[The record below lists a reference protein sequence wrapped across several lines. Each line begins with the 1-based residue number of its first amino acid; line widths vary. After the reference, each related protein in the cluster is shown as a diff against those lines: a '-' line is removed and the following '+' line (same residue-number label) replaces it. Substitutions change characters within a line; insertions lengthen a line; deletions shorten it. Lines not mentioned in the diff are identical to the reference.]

1 MGTILHRIMN
11 HIKNHINLQSLIRKK
26 GHISK
31 KNHTRKKNHIS
42 KRNHIKKKNHIRKK
56 SHIRKKNHTN
66 LKNHIKKKS
75 LTNLK
80 KLINLKSHIR
90 KKLKKT
96 HIIQMIPM
104 NLTHTNHQ
112 KAVMMN
118 ITTIDRPDHTTVGQ
132 YDGCGD
138 GVLDIHLVMVYS
150 LWSWVAGHGSL
161 DLNI

>member
-1 MGTILHRIMN
+1 MG
-11 HIKNHINLQSLIRKK
+11 
-26 GHISK
+26 SK

-42 KRNHIKKKNHIRKK
+42 KRNHIKKK
-56 SHIRKKNHTN
+56 SH
-66 LKNHIKKKS
+66 
-75 LTNLK
+75 TNLK

-96 HIIQMIPM
+96 HIKQMIPM
-104 NLTHTNHQ
+104 NQTHTNHQ
-112 KAVMMN
+112 MMMMMMN
-118 ITTIDRPDHTTVGQ
+118 ITTIDKPDQTVGQ

-138 GVLDIHLVMVYS
+138 GVLDIYLVMVYS